1 MKIVKAKKQIYDKY
15 IERLRFNSLYLRDPK
30 MKPGLLVC
38 YLFTENKNI
47 DLTAIH
53 LQASSPEIGT
63 LWEWEY
69 EYTAE
74 EFREAYPTLEDF
86 MAKFDREDFGYW
98 RIKFLY
104 KGVGCTAS
112 CSELK
117 GVIGLGYPVESD
129 LNILPL
135 VTEIE
140 DSSYEIHR
148 YDKEL
153 VRRMKEIFR
162 LNQRRAVQ
170 SLDKLAA
177 YEDIYDEFVKVI
189 YGKKQDA
196 LEHPVSVEGY
206 TAGALAERY
215 PLSVLGAY
223 NYLIYLRERPKE
235 ALADLEKGLRRK

>member
-1 MKIVKAKKQIYDKY
+1 MKIAKEKKLIEGRY
-15 IERLRFNSLYLRDPK
+15 IERLQFNSLYLRDPE
-30 MKPGLLVC
+30 MKPGLLIC

-47 DLTAIH
+47 NLTAVHIK
-53 LQASSPEIGT
+53 ASSPEVGIP
-63 LWEWEY
+63 WEWEY

-74 EFREAYPTLEDF
+74 KFRETYPTLRDF

-98 RIKFLY
+98 EMHFIY
-104 KGVGCTAS
+104 KGARCVAS
-112 CSELK
+112 CSGAKEE
-117 GVIGLGYPVESD
+117 IGFEYPADTE

-135 VTEIE
+135 VKEIE
-140 DSSYEIHR
+140 DSSYEIHS

-170 SLDKLAA
+170 SLDKLATH
-177 YEDIYDEFVKVI
+177 EDIYDEFVKVI
-189 YGKKQDA
+189 YSGKKAAADHQ
-196 LEHPVSVEGY
+196 VSVEGF
-206 TAGALAERY
+206 TAGALSERY

-235 ALADLEKGLRRK
+235 ALADLKKGLRRK

>member
-1 MKIVKAKKQIYDKY
+1 MKIVKAKKQIDDSY
-15 IERLRFNSLYLRDPK
+15 IERLQFNSLYLRDQE
-30 MKPGLLVC
+30 MKPGLLIC

-53 LQASSPEIGT
+53 LKASSPEVGIP
-63 LWEWEY
+63 WEWEY
-69 EYTAE
+69 EYTTE
-74 EFREAYPTLEDF
+74 KFRETYPALQDF

-98 RIKFLY
+98 EMKFIY
-104 KGVGCTAS
+104 KGAQCTVS
-112 CSELK
+112 CS
-117 GVIGLGYPVESD
+117 GVKEEIGFEYPVEAD

-170 SLDKLAA
+170 SLDKLVAHK
-177 YEDIYDEFVKVI
+177 DIYNEFVKVI
-189 YGKKQDA
+189 YGGKQAAAD
-196 LEHPVSVEGY
+196 HPVSVEGF

-235 ALADLEKGLRRK
+235 ALADLEKGLKRK

>member
-1 MKIVKAKKQIYDKY
+1 MKIVKEKKQIDDRY
-15 IERLRFNSLYLRDPK
+15 IERLQFNSLYLRNPE
-30 MKPGLLVC
+30 MKPGLLIC

-53 LQASSPEIGT
+53 LKASSPEVGIP
-63 LWEWEY
+63 WEWEY

-74 EFREAYPTLEDF
+74 EFREIYPTLQDF

-98 RIKFLY
+98 EMQFIY
-104 KGVGCTAS
+104 KGAGCTVS
-112 CSELK
+112 CS
-117 GVIGLGYPVESD
+117 GVKEEIGFEYPVEAD
-129 LNILPL
+129 LYILPL

-177 YEDIYDEFVKVI
+177 HKDIYDEFVKVI
-189 YGKKQDA
+189 YGGKQAAAD
-196 LEHPVSVEGY
+196 HPVSVEGF

>member
-86 MAKFDREDFGYW
+86 M
-98 RIKFLY
+98 Y

>member
-1 MKIVKAKKQIYDKY
+1 MKILREKKQIYDKY
-15 IERLRFNSLYLRDPK
+15 IERLQFNSLYLRDQK

-38 YLFTENKNI
+38 YLFTANKNI
-47 DLTAIH
+47 GLTAIH
-53 LQASSPEIGT
+53 LKASNPEVGIP
-63 LWEWEY
+63 WEWEY

-74 EFREAYPTLEDF
+74 EFRKAYPALEDF

-98 RIKFLY
+98 EMEFIY
-104 KGVGCTAS
+104 KGAWCIVAGKRVKD
-112 CSELK
+112 E
-117 GVIGLGYPVESD
+117 IGFEYPVESD

-153 VRRMKEIFR
+153 LRRMKEIFR

-206 TAGALAERY
+206 TAGALAEKY
-215 PLSVLGAY
+215 PLSILGAY
-223 NYLIYLRERPKE
+223 NYLIYLREKPE
-235 ALADLEKGLRRK
+235 SALSDLKKGLKRK